1 MTSKVKTSIYFSTAV
16 NEVRKLILITK
27 VNNTNNK
34 LIFSYLI
41 ANERI
46 NDYGLNHSF
55 AIKLNVFYVIL
66 LLCLLFLGVLIYQ
79 QCIYGYDLEHIFCN
93 DLSK

>member
-1 MTSKVKTSIYFSTAV
+1 MTSKVKNSIYFSTAV

-41 ANERI
+41 SNERI

-55 AIKLNVFYVIL
+55 AIKLNAFMSSFITLFIIL
-66 LLCLLFLGVLIYQ
+66 RCFNISTMCLWV
-79 QCIYGYDLEHIFCN
+79 
-93 DLSK
+93 

>member
-27 VNNTNNK
+27 MNNTNNK

-41 ANERI
+41 SNERI

-55 AIKLNVFYVIL
+55 AIKLNVFMSFYYFV
-66 LLCLLFLGVLIYQ
+66 Y
-79 QCIYGYDLEHIFCN
+79 Y
-93 DLSK
+93 S